1 MAKHS
6 ESKPLPSWLTLVIF
20 LLCMTVLWVFGDL
33 FVFILGLIFLG
44 FTFANNYDRKPHT
57 DEEHH

>member
-6 ESKPLPSWLTLVIF
+6 GSKPLPNWLTLVLF
-20 LLCMTVLWVFGDL
+20 LLSMTILWVFGDL

-44 FTFANNYDRKPHT
+44 FTFANGYDRKQA
-57 DEEHH
+57 DEGHH